1 MERNQPIQLSLEQEF
16 NLRAFE
22 EQIQPIN
29 LDQAKTLLVQLYGNL
44 LIREAHYKHFFKE
57 YLLTCSCPF
66 DLK

>member
-1 MERNQPIQLSLEQEF
+1 MEHNQPIQLSLEQEF

-29 LDQAKTLLVQLYGNL
+29 LDQAKDLLVQLYGNL
-44 LIREAHYKHFFKE
+44 LRREAYYKHFFKE
-57 YLLTCSCPF
+57 CLLTCSYPF